1 MEINDFSTFIEK
13 YENHTLYISDHFFC
27 LDDNTHLH
35 FFYNPK
41 RYWTTI
47 DKNDVEQYV
56 IENLEKECAVLKNV
70 KIVENSN
77 LKPQNYTKVKSFNL
91 ETPIIGNHYSK
102 LGNQIF
108 TFNSKIIIRDNYYQ
122 IDNTYLSKDIKYFDE
137 ADLMTVLDYSVISK
151 TSLKIKSVYELQYF
165 KKPNNRLNLSGIL
178 ENFRQLFNKK

>member
-1 MEINDFSTFIEK
+1 MEINNLLNSLEK
-13 YENHTLYISDHFFC
+13 YAANNRIFISDHFFC
-27 LDDNTHLH
+27 LDDSIQLH

-47 DKNDVEQYV
+47 DKKDVEQYV
-56 IENLEKECAVLKNV
+56 LENLEKECAVLKNV

-122 IDNTYLSKDIKYFDE
+122 IDNTYLSKDIKCFDE
-137 ADLMTVLDYSVISK
+137 TDLMTVLDYSVISK
-151 TSLKIKSVYELQYF
+151 TFIKIKSVFELSCF
-165 KKPNNRLNLSGIL
+165 KKPS
-178 ENFRQLFNKK
+178 